1 MAFLN
6 LSLLLLLLSV
16 EQEHFCL
23 WLLADGTEVTQI
35 RRQQKAWY
43 SSMLLIH
50 ASYFLRV
57 LCTVCTKHVLYM
69 LFPTLLV

>member
-1 MAFLN
+1 MASIN
-6 LSLLLLLLSV
+6 PSLLLLLLSV

-35 RRQQKAWY
+35 RRQQKN
-43 SSMLLIH
+43 LVFFHVIVH
-50 ASYFLRV
+50 ASYFIRV
-57 LCTVCTKHVLYM
+57 VCTVCIKHVLYM